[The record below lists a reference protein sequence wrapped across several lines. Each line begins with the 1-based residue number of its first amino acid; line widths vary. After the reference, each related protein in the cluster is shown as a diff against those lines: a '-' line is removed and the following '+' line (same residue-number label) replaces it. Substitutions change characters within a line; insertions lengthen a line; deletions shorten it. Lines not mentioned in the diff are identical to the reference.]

1 VCFRCFGGTGWCV
14 LPQSTH
20 QVSQLLA
27 DWQQGDQAALDSL
40 VPLVYAE
47 LRKIARRHLWRQ
59 GNNLSLESR
68 VLVHELY
75 LKLPQLKDVHWEGR
89 AHFLCVMSHLM
100 RQVLTDRARS
110 RHYAKRD
117 GVTVSLDEGIASS
130 KKPDVN
136 LVVLDDALKTLEKLD
151 AQQSRLVELRFF
163 GGLSIEETAEAL
175 GISPATV
182 KREWATAKAWLSREL
197 APSR

>member
-1 VCFRCFGGTGWCV
+1 M
-14 LPQSTH
+14 PESTH

-27 DWQQGDQAALDSL
+27 SWQQGDQSALDTL
-40 VPLVYAE
+40 VPLVYGE
-47 LRKIARRHLWRQ
+47 LRKIARRHLWHQRT
-59 GNNLSLESR
+59 NISIESR

-75 LKLPQLKDVHWEGR
+75 LKLPQLKEVHWSGR

-100 RQVLTDRARS
+100 RQVLIDRARG
-110 RHYAKRD
+110 RRAAKRD
-117 GVTVSLDEGIASS
+117 GVTVCLDDATATAKSDVSLLE
-130 KKPDVN
+130 
-136 LVVLDDALKTLEKLD
+136 LDDALKTLEKLD

-163 GGLSIEETAEAL
+163 GSLTIEETAEVL

-197 APSR
+197 APLG

>member
-1 VCFRCFGGTGWCV
+1 V
-14 LPQSTH
+14 PESTH

-27 DWQQGDQAALDSL
+27 DWQQGDQRALDSL
-40 VPLVYAE
+40 VPLVYGE

-59 GNNLSLESR
+59 GTNISIESR

-75 LKLPQLKDVHWEGR
+75 LKLPQLKDVHWNGR
-89 AHFLCVMSHLM
+89 GHFLCVMSHLM
-100 RQVLTDRARS
+100 RQVLIDRARG
-110 RHYAKRD
+110 RRAGKRD
-117 GVTVSLDEGIASS
+117 AVTVCLDDAIVPARS
-130 KKPDVN
+130 DVN
-136 LVVLDDALKTLEKLD
+136 LLELDDALKTLEKMD
-151 AQQSRLVELRFF
+151 TQQSRLVELRFF

-197 APSR
+197 VPSA